1 MTSAPSD
8 AAQAE
13 QLRIA
18 TKFRPINSRGDS
30 VIGPPIGGTA
40 RRRTQRLLMPTLRF
54 LIEGQPLVSV
64 DWSLGGL
71 QVEPYAVTLRPVACS
86 QEKPPGPRSRGA
98 WRKRVKSPRARCV
111 FREPQFPAKLAET
124 VAEGTGARIAVLD
137 PEGTIGMPGT
147 NLYFEL
153 MRANVRA
160 LAECLEDG

>member
-18 TKFRPINSRGDS
+18 TKFRPVNSRGDS
-30 VIGPPIGGTA
+30 VIGPPTGGTA

-71 QVEPYAVTLRPVACS
+71 QVEPYAGTLRSGADFSIAAIGSAEGPLMPV
-86 QEKPPGPRSRGA
+86 GI
-98 WRKRVKSPRARCV
+98 RARVMRCDGDS
-111 FREPQFPAKLAET
+111 LAAMFVE
-124 VAEGTGARIAVLD
+124 LD
-137 PEGTIGMPGT
+137 
-147 NLYFEL
+147 
-153 MRANVRA
+153 VRA
-160 LAECLEDG
+160 FDTLEAMMLQRRQYLASLAATARAVA